1 MEKEKLFM
9 IIISLI
15 ALLIVI
21 GLILYYTGRVD
32 ISRMPL
38 LIAMKW
44 LE

>member
-1 MEKEKLFM
+1 MEKKELFM
-9 IIISLI
+9 LVVSLI
-15 ALLIVI
+15 VLLLVI
-21 GLILYYTGRVD
+21 GIVLYYTGRLN